1 MIYRLQQL
9 HYAHLKIVYW
19 ANILTNFW
27 DEEPD
32 GKKELLRL
40 LTREGTWLRW
50 GSENENPEDPS
61 KKPKAG
67 CKEQV
72 EEALLTALHS
82 TNVVVLLGSGASFSA
97 KNEGGPNAPGMG
109 ALWQAVRVAVSEG
122 NLIDHKEFDDLAKKV
137 MGGLPQNGD
146 DGKQKAGDIESLLSL
161 CKMQI
166 ELFSIRVR
174 NDPDFADKTW
184 LDELIQFVRI
194 AENTILHEVNFVG
207 AETDLSAHWAFLK
220 KFARRSPEKPRVKI
234 FTTNYDLC
242 IETAGLRLGVA
253 MIDGFSHSA
262 EQRFNRDHF
271 DYDIVRRTV
280 SGTKADYLDGVFH
293 LYKLHGSVDWRRRL
307 DEVVIRSLGNPSD
320 DLKPVLIYPRS
331 SKYQEAFESPYLDM
345 FAALQA
351 ALREPDTTLIVS
363 GFGFADDH
371 ISAPIWS
378 AIETNLS
385 LRLVLCDRGFI
396 EPQKLFDEAAQEID
410 YDSGSQRP
418 NQRKIARLVQ
428 QGDTRI
434 TMLNGRFEDL
444 ANALPMIA
452 GKTDRQLLQDRL
464 ETLRASDGA

>member
-1 MIYRLQQL
+1 M
-9 HYAHLKIVYW
+9 
-19 ANILTNFW
+19 TNFW
-27 DEEPD
+27 DGEPV

-40 LTREGTWLRW
+40 LTRDGKWLRW
-50 GSENENPEDPS
+50 EGEKEDPDDPT

-67 CKEQV
+67 CRVQV
-72 EEALLTALHS
+72 EEALLAALHS

-97 KNEGGPNAPGMG
+97 KNEGGPKAPGMG
-109 ALWQAVRVAVSEG
+109 DLWHAVRGAVSQT
-122 NLIDHKEFDDLAKKV
+122 NLVDHREFDDLAQKV
-137 MGGLPQNGD
+137 MGSLPEND
-146 DGKQKAGDIESLLSL
+146 SEEKQKAGDIESLLSL

-166 ELFSIRVR
+166 ELLSIRAK
-174 NDPDFADKTW
+174 NAPDFADKPW
-184 LDELIQFVRI
+184 LEELIEFVRV
-194 AENTILHEVNFVG
+194 AEATILRKVSFVD
-207 AETDLSAHWAFLK
+207 AATDLPAHIAFFK
-220 KFARRSPEKPRVKI
+220 KFARRSPEKPRVKL

-242 IETAGLRLGVA
+242 IETAGLRLGVVL
-253 MIDGFSHSA
+253 IDGFSHSA

-271 DYDIVRRTV
+271 DHDIVRRAA

-293 LYKLHGSVDWRRRL
+293 LYKLHGSVDWRRRT
-307 DEVVIRSLGNPSD
+307 DEVVIRSQDEPGENRR
-320 DLKPVLIYPRS
+320 PVLIYPRS

-396 EPQKLFDEAAQEID
+396 GHQELFDEEAQEISLD
-410 YDSGSQRP
+410 LGGQRP
-418 NQRKIARLVQ
+418 YQNKIARLVH
-428 QGDTRI
+428 QGDTRL

-444 ANALPMIA
+444 ADALPMIS

-464 ETLRASDGA
+464 EKLREGNEV